1 VSLPMRFDPTLTL
14 ARAREKLGGR
24 VVSHARGG
32 EIVRVEGRLG
42 VVLWSDESQC
52 DVWIGDDAVKR
63 VVCASVEIF
72 PLFGGEASSSAELAS
87 VAEDARAFAALEE
100 GARVVFDEAIAGKL
114 VEKCRWGGLVARDD
128 GRIFAVGF
136 RRFKRP
142 APN

>member
-1 VSLPMRFDPTLTL
+1 MTL

-24 VVSHARGG
+24 VSSHVSSHVRGG
-32 EIVRVEGRLG
+32 EIVRVEGRVG
-42 VVLWSDESQC
+42 VVLWSDETQC

-63 VVCASVEIF
+63 VACANVE
-72 PLFGGEASSSAELAS
+72 PATSAELAGVS
-87 VAEDARAFAALEE
+87 EDARAFAALEE
-100 GARVVFDEAIAGKL
+100 GAPVVFDATVAGKL

-136 RRFKRP
+136 RRFKHP

>member
-1 VSLPMRFDPTLTL
+1 MARRVALPMSFDPRMTL

-32 EIVRVEGRLG
+32 EIVRAGSHVG
-42 VVLWSDESQC
+42 VVLWSDDVHC

-63 VVCASVEIF
+63 VASADVESA
-72 PLFGGEASSSAELAS
+72 ASIDLANVS
-87 VAEDARAFAALEE
+87 EDARAFAALEE
-100 GARVVFDEAIAGKL
+100 GAMVVFDEHVSGKL

-136 RRFKRP
+136 RRFIRP

>member
-1 VSLPMRFDPTLTL
+1 MTL

-24 VVSHARGG
+24 VAAHARGG
-32 EIVRVEGRLG
+32 EIVRAGESVG
-42 VVLWSDESQC
+42 VILWSDETQC

-63 VVCASVEIF
+63 VACVSVE
-72 PLFGGEASSSAELAS
+72 PAASSELANVS
-87 VAEDARAFAALEE
+87 EDARAFAELRE
-100 GARVVFDEAIAGKL
+100 GAHVIFDESIAGKL

-136 RRFKRP
+136 RRFKRS

>member
-1 VSLPMRFDPTLTL
+1 MTL

-24 VVSHARGG
+24 VTSHASDHFSGG
-32 EIVRVEGRLG
+32 EIVRVDGHVG

-63 VVCASVEIF
+63 VASASVE
-72 PLFGGEASSSAELAS
+72 PSSSPELAA
-87 VAEDARAFAALEE
+87 VAADARAFAALQE
-100 GARVVFDEAIAGKL
+100 GAHVVFDTAISGKL
-114 VEKCRWGGLVARDD
+114 VEKCRWGGLVARED

-136 RRFKRP
+136 RRFQRA

>member
-1 VSLPMRFDPTLTL
+1 MSFDARMTL

-32 EIVRVEGRLG
+32 EIVRTDGRIG

-63 VVCASVEIF
+63 VACANVE
-72 PLFGGEASSSAELAS
+72 PASSSELAA
-87 VAEDARAFAALEE
+87 VAEDARAFAALQE
-100 GARVVFDEAIAGKL
+100 GAQVVFDERIAGKL

>member
-1 VSLPMRFDPTLTL
+1 VARRVALPMSFDPRMTL

-24 VVSHARGG
+24 VVSHERGG
-32 EIVRVEGRLG
+32 EIVRTGEHVG
-42 VVLWSDESQC
+42 VVLWSDQAQC
-52 DVWIGDDAVKR
+52 DVWIADDAVKR
-63 VVCASVEIF
+63 VACTDVES
-72 PLFGGEASSSAELAS
+72 ASSTELAH

-100 GARVVFDEAIAGKL
+100 GARVVFDGDVTGKL

-136 RRFKRP
+136 RRFERP

>member
-1 VSLPMRFDPTLTL
+1 MTL

-32 EIVRVEGRLG
+32 DIVRAGGHVG
-42 VVLWSDESQC
+42 VVLWSDEAEC

-63 VVCASVEIF
+63 VAACDVES
-72 PLFGGEASSSAELAS
+72 ASSPDLAS
-87 VAEDARAFAALEE
+87 VAEDARAFAALQE
-100 GARVVFDEAIAGKL
+100 GAPVVFDGAIGGKL

-136 RRFKRP
+136 RRFERP

>member
-1 VSLPMRFDPTLTL
+1 MSFDPRMTL

-24 VVSHARGG
+24 VVSHQPHRFFGG
-32 EIVRVEGRLG
+32 EIVRAGGHVG
-42 VVLWSDESQC
+42 VVLWSDEAQC

-63 VVCASVEIF
+63 VASADVES
-72 PLFGGEASSSAELAS
+72 ASSQELAN
-87 VAEDARAFAALEE
+87 VAEDARAFAALQE
-100 GARVVFDEAIAGKL
+100 GARVVFDGAITGKL

-136 RRFKRP
+136 RRFIRP

>member
-1 VSLPMRFDPTLTL
+1 MTL

-24 VVSHARGG
+24 VVSHASNHFSGG
-32 EIVRVEGRLG
+32 EIVRAGDRVG
-42 VVLWSDESQC
+42 VVLWSDEAQC

-63 VVCASVEIF
+63 VACAEVES
-72 PLFGGEASSSAELAS
+72 ATSSDLAD
-87 VAEDARAFAALEE
+87 VAEDARAFAALRE
-100 GARVVFDEAIAGKL
+100 GALVVFDQAIAGKL

>member
-1 VSLPMRFDPTLTL
+1 MARRVILPMSIDPRMTL

-24 VVSHARGG
+24 VASHASDRFLGG
-32 EIVRVEGRLG
+32 EIVRTGEHVG
-42 VVLWSDESQC
+42 VVLWSDDVHC

-63 VVCASVEIF
+63 VARGDVE
-72 PLFGGEASSSAELAS
+72 PASSLELAK
-87 VAEDARAFAALEE
+87 VADDARAFAALQE
-100 GARVVFDEAIAGKL
+100 GAHVVFDETITGKL

>member
-1 VSLPMRFDPTLTL
+1 MSFDPRMTL

-24 VVSHARGG
+24 AVSHARGG
-32 EIVRVEGRLG
+32 EIVRVEGNVG
-42 VVLWSDESQC
+42 VVLWSDDAQC

-63 VVCASVEIF
+63 VASAEVES
-72 PLFGGEASSSAELAS
+72 ASSPELAV
-87 VAEDARAFAALEE
+87 VAEDARAFAALQE
-100 GARVVFDEAIAGKL
+100 GAHVVFDGAIRGKL

-136 RRFKRP
+136 RRFERP

>member
-1 VSLPMRFDPTLTL
+1 MTL

-24 VVSHARGG
+24 VLSHARGG
-32 EIVRVEGRLG
+32 EIVRAGIHVG
-42 VVLWSDESQC
+42 VVLWSDDLHC

-63 VVCASVEIF
+63 VACADVESA
-72 PLFGGEASSSAELAS
+72 ASTELANVS
-87 VAEDARAFAALEE
+87 EDARAFAQLQE
-100 GARVVFDEAIAGKL
+100 GAHVVFDETITGKL

-136 RRFKRP
+136 RRFIRP

>member
-1 VSLPMRFDPTLTL
+1 MPRRVTLPMSFDPRMTL

-32 EIVRVEGRLG
+32 EIVRAGDRVG
-42 VVLWSDESQC
+42 VVLWSDDAEC

-63 VVCASVEIF
+63 VASADVE
-72 PLFGGEASSSAELAS
+72 PAHSPELAA
-87 VAEDARAFAALEE
+87 VAEDARAFAALQE
-100 GARVVFDEAIAGKL
+100 GAPVVFDETIAGKL

>member
-1 VSLPMRFDPTLTL
+1 MSFDPRMTL

-32 EIVRVEGRLG
+32 EIVRAGAHVG
-42 VVLWSDESQC
+42 VVLWSDDLHC

-63 VVCASVEIF
+63 VASADVEST
-72 PLFGGEASSSAELAS
+72 SSTELANVS
-87 VAEDARAFAALEE
+87 EDARAFAELQE
-100 GARVVFDEAIAGKL
+100 GTHVVFDEATAGKL

>member
-1 VSLPMRFDPTLTL
+1 MNLDPRMTL

-24 VVSHARGG
+24 VESTASHHFSGG
-32 EIVRVEGRLG
+32 EIVRAGERVG
-42 VVLWSDESQC
+42 VVLWSDGAQC

-63 VVCASVEIF
+63 VACAE
-72 PLFGGEASSSAELAS
+72 LEAARSPELAS
-87 VAEDARAFAALEE
+87 VSEDARAFATLEE
-100 GARVVFDEAIAGKL
+100 GAQVIFDGTIRGKL

-136 RRFKRP
+136 RRFQRP

>member
-1 VSLPMRFDPTLTL
+1 MARRVALPMKFDPTLTL

-32 EIVRVEGRLG
+32 EIVRVGEHVG
-42 VVLWSDESQC
+42 VVLWSDDAHC

-63 VVCASVEIF
+63 VACADVEST
-72 PLFGGEASSSAELAS
+72 SSSELAN
-87 VAEDARAFAALEE
+87 VAEDARTFAGLDE
-100 GARVVFDEAIAGKL
+100 GAHVVFDGAIAGKL

-136 RRFKRP
+136 RRFNRP